1 MEDLSGEVDLDVA
14 RIVERLREIV
24 ESSPVEYPRHWVPQ
38 GTFDELLLRASRE
51 AIHFHPS
58 IHHLHHR
65 WDMGP
70 ARQNAGSGRGPKA
83 LVMRIIAR
91 LMNSAFDR
99 YFTEEQEFR
108 AALAQSID
116 ALAYRID
123 EVAGNDEREILDLVR
138 NDLLSLSK
146 YVDGRIDT
154 RLRDR

>member
-1 MEDLSGEVDLDVA
+1 MEDLPGEVDLDAKV
-14 RIVERLREIV
+14 IIERLREIV
-24 ESSPVEYPRHWVPQ
+24 ENSPVEYPRNWVPQ

-70 ARQNAGSGRGPKA
+70 TRTNAGSERGLKA
-83 LVMRIIAR
+83 TLLRMVAR
-91 LMNSAFDR
+91 VINSALDR
-99 YFTEEQEFR
+99 YFAEEQEFR
-108 AALAQSID
+108 AAIAQSVD
-116 ALAYRID
+116 AIAYRID
-123 EVAGNDEREILDLVR
+123 EVAAADEREILSLVR

-146 YVDGRIDT
+146 YVDERIDQ

>member
-1 MEDLSGEVDLDVA
+1 MEDLPGEIDLDAKLV
-14 RIVERLREIV
+14 VERLREIINN
-24 ESSPVEYPRHWVPQ
+24 SPVEYPRNWVPQ
-38 GTFDELLLRASRE
+38 GTFDELLVRTERE

-70 ARQNAGSGRGPKA
+70 ARLNTGSGKGPKA
-83 LVMRIIAR
+83 LLLRIVAR

-116 ALAYRID
+116 ALAYRVD
-123 EVAGNDEREILDLVR
+123 EVAGNDEREILDLIR
-138 NDLLSLSK
+138 TDLLSLSK
-146 YVDGRIDT
+146 YVDDRIDT
-154 RLRDR
+154 DRNEN